1 MHGTVNHAPTG
12 RPRGALRRL
21 RDRFGPLPRWWPV
34 PLCALLGAAGGAV
47 YQAVEPPR
55 YAATGYVAVVP
66 GKGADPAAALGFAQA
81 YGRIATS
88 GAVLADAHRDSG
100 LPLGTLRGGIRAAT
114 SPDAPM
120 IEITGTART
129 PAGSAGLANAV
140 TRSLARTGN
149 RTAARTGA
157 HLLVFARASA
167 PDDPV
172 SPSAPLATAV
182 GGAAGGLLGGLVLLV
197 RPRERRPAVRAGGSV
212 PAPAHAAVEA
222 GAVPAAE
229 DAVR

>member
-1 MHGTVNHAPTG
+1 MNQAPAG
-12 RPRGALRRL
+12 RPRSAPRRL
-21 RDRFGPLPRWWPV
+21 RARLRRLPRWWPV

-47 YQAVEPPR
+47 YQEVEPPR
-55 YAATGYVAVVP
+55 YAATGYVVVVP
-66 GKGADPAAALGFAQA
+66 GKGTDPAAALGFAQA

-100 LPLGTLRGGIRAAT
+100 LPLGALRGGIRAAT

-120 IEITGTART
+120 IEITGTAHT
-129 PAGSAGLANAV
+129 PAASAGLADAV

-149 RTAARTGA
+149 RTAPRTGA
-157 HLLVFARASA
+157 HLLVLARASA
-167 PDDPV
+167 PDGPV
-172 SPSAPLATAV
+172 SPSAPLSAAV
-182 GGAAGGLLGGLVLLV
+182 GGSAGGLLGGLVLLV
-197 RPRERRPAVRAGGSV
+197 RPRDRRPAVRAGGPV